1 MRRWSTLILALLN
14 LALVILLWVPKQ
26 VDASLIPNIAA
37 LEGRTFKAETSG
49 GKETLSEIGTFVTHL
64 AVRDSLIWLYC
75 EGAIPSL

>member
-49 GKETLSEIGTFVTHL
+49 ERKRFPKSARSSPTWRYGT
-64 AVRDSLIWLYC
+64 A
-75 EGAIPSL
+75 